1 MKKISII
8 VAALT
13 VFALASCRGHRT
25 CPTYMKANFETQ
37 VSASLK

>member
-1 MKKISII
+1 MKKISLI

-13 VFALASCRGHRT
+13 LLAFASCRGHRT
-25 CPTYMKANFETQ
+25 CPTYMKINVEAP